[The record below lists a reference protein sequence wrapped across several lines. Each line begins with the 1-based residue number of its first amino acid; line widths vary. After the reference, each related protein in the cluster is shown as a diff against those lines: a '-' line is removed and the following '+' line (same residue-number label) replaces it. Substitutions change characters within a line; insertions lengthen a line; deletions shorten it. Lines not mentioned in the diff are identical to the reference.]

1 MMSDY
6 VIPDDVWEG
15 RCRWCIH
22 RTAEENRKIPR
33 AWIYQYRHDRDK
45 PCRILGVAHPDE
57 IPGECKSFAPN
68 EIYGICAT
76 CEHDNSFHEGFCLHD
91 GQPNKRQV
99 YIGQGYQ
106 NEAYWGVHRLSTC
119 DAYTPDPAWFDT
131 MRRQAAEGR
140 IPRNFNPE
148 TMKPIGD
155 GFEETKAALA
165 AWESAENAIRQEKE
179 RHEAERM
186 RKLAEDTA
194 KATGQI
200 AGQMAMEF

>member
-1 MMSDY
+1 M
-6 VIPDDVWEG
+6 
-15 RCRWCIH
+15 
-22 RTAEENRKIPR
+22 
-33 AWIYQYRHDRDK
+33 
-45 PCRILGVAHPDE
+45 
-57 IPGECKSFAPN
+57 
-68 EIYGICAT
+68 
-76 CEHDNSFHEGFCLHD
+76 
-91 GQPNKRQV
+91 
-99 YIGQGYQ
+99 
-106 NEAYWGVHRLSTC
+106 
-119 DAYTPDPAWFDT
+119 PDPAWFDT

-165 AWESAENAIRQEKE
+165 VWESAENAIRQEKE
-179 RHEAERM
+179 RQEAERM